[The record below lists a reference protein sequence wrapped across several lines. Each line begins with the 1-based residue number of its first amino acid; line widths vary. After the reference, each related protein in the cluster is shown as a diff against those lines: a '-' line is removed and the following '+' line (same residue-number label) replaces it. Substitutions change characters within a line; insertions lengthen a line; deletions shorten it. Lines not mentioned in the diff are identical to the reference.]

1 MAAFSSKSSWRSSR
15 YRTARGKSLGRAT
28 RRGNGA
34 ASASEICSGEDGPT
48 EDRSAVW
55 LRIEWR
61 PMADDLAV
69 IGITRQ
75 FRNYVLRNQSAAEAL
90 HPIPYRGARI
100 AADKI
105 T

>member
-1 MAAFSSKSSWRSSR
+1 MAAH
-15 YRTARGKSLGRAT
+15 G
-28 RRGNGA
+28 
-34 ASASEICSGEDGPT
+34 
-48 EDRSAVW
+48 
-55 LRIEWR
+55 
-61 PMADDLAV
+61 DDLAV